1 MRKKTAS
8 TWLEYIQSVPS
19 DILLSGALIEQY
31 TNQLLLLNKGFA
43 ALFYHSIP
51 LVYLLDY
58 TNGRYVTMSQAVET
72 ILGHKASAFTE
83 GGLGFTIDHYQKDHL
98 KIYNTDIFPD
108 RLKILKTIPPAS
120 HGEYIFSYNFCMKTH
135 KGDNVHLLQRNMFIQ
150 SDAAGNPLLSMG
162 LVMNIEPFYQPYH
175 SLQVIEK
182 LVDPSL
188 HTPPEAVFKK
198 SYYLHG
204 EDQLFS
210 KREKEILL
218 WMAEGYTSK
227 DIAGKLFISE
237 GTVIIHRKHML
248 LKTGMP
254 NVAALIAYAVR
265 HGII

>member
-1 MRKKTAS
+1 MRKKAAT

-19 DILLSGALIEQY
+19 GILLPETLIEQY
-31 TNQLLLLNKGFA
+31 THQLLLMNKGFVS
-43 ALFYHSIP
+43 LFYHSIP

-58 TNGRYVTMSQAVET
+58 TNGKYLTMSQSAEA
-72 ILGHKASAFTE
+72 ILGHKATAFID
-83 GGLGFTIDHYQKDHL
+83 GGLSFTIDHYQKDHL

-108 RLKILKTIPPAS
+108 RLKILQTIPPANHS
-120 HGEYIFSYNFCMKTH
+120 EYIFSYNLCMKNN
-135 KGDNVHLLQRNMFIQ
+135 KGNSVHLLQRNIFIQ
-150 SDAAGNPLLSMG
+150 SDAAGNPLLSLG
-162 LVMNIEPFYQPYH
+162 LVVNTEPFYKPYH
-175 SLQVIEK
+175 SLQVVEK

-188 HTPPEAVFKK
+188 HAPPETVFKK

-237 GTVIIHRKHML
+237 GTVIIHRKNML

-265 HGII
+265 QGII